1 MDVDLLQAFDQV
13 AREGS
18 FTRAAARLDLTQGA
32 VSLRIQALEARLGG
46 LLFRRGR
53 RLQLTDRGRR
63 FLPYARR
70 LLAMWG
76 EGVEAARLAGRGQG
90 GHLSMAVLRSQS
102 SLLMGP
108 VVERLLAED
117 PGMTLVLREGLHHEL
132 VAALH
137 DRAVD
142 LAMLA
147 WPNLD
152 PLLDQPSVALTVAEP
167 VVFAVSP
174 ALWPAGGPASI
185 DAVLEV
191 LPSFL
196 LMRWWQ
202 VTPDVVM
209 AVAGRARHHIEVP
222 MDVGLHLA
230 LAGRGGGFFLAQEV
244 APHLAA
250 GRLVAPV
257 LRDVQALSRDIA
269 LVARSAMQ
277 WEEPAVRRLVAA
289 IRAELARQGIAVAN
303 LLPELL

>member
-1 MDVDLLQAFDQV
+1 MDADLLQAFDQV
-13 AREGS
+13 ARECS

-32 VSLRIQALEARLGG
+32 VSLRIQALEGRLGG

-70 LLAMWG
+70 LLALWG
-76 EGVEAARLAGRGQG
+76 EGVEVARLAGHGQG

-108 VVERLLAED
+108 VVERLLAQD

-142 LAMLA
+142 LAMMA

-152 PLLDQPSVALTVAEP
+152 PLLDQPSVALVVPEP

-174 ALWPAGGPASI
+174 ALWPQRGPAAI
-185 DAVLEV
+185 DAVLAV

-202 VTPDVVM
+202 VTPDIVM
-209 AVAGRARHHIEVP
+209 AAAGRARHHIEVP

-250 GRLVAPV
+250 GRLVAPA
-257 LRDVQALSRDIA
+257 LADVPPLSRDIA
-269 LVARSAMQ
+269 LVARNAAH
-277 WEEPAVRRLVAA
+277 WEDPPVRRLVAA
-289 IRAELARQGIAVAN
+289 IRAELDRQGIAATS
-303 LLPELL
+303 LLAD

>member
-1 MDVDLLQAFDQV
+1 MDADLLQAFDQV

-18 FTRAAARLDLTQGA
+18 FTRAAARMDLTQGA
-32 VSLRIQALEARLGG
+32 VSLRIQALEGRLGG

-70 LLAMWG
+70 LLALWG
-76 EGVEAARLAGRGQG
+76 EGIEVARLAGHGQG

-108 VVERLLAED
+108 VVERLLTED

-142 LAMLA
+142 LAMMA

-152 PLLDQPSVALTVAEP
+152 PLLDQPSVALVVPEP

-174 ALWPAGGPASI
+174 ALWPHRGPTVI
-185 DAVLEV
+185 DALLAV

-202 VTPDVVM
+202 VTPDIVM

-250 GRLVAPV
+250 GRLVAPI
-257 LRDVQALSRDIA
+257 LTDVAPLSRDIA
-269 LVARSAMQ
+269 LVARSAVH
-277 WEEPAVRRLVAA
+277 WDDPPVRRLVAA
-289 IRAELARQGIAVAN
+289 IRAELDRQGIAATS
-303 LLPELL
+303 LLAD

>member
-1 MDVDLLQAFDQV
+1 
-13 AREGS
+13 
-18 FTRAAARLDLTQGA
+18 
-32 VSLRIQALEARLGG
+32 
-46 LLFRRGR
+46 
-53 RLQLTDRGRR
+53 
-63 FLPYARR
+63 
-70 LLAMWG
+70 
-76 EGVEAARLAGRGQG
+76 
-90 GHLSMAVLRSQS
+90 
-102 SLLMGP
+102 MGP

-152 PLLDQPSVALTVAEP
+152 VLLDQPSVALIVAEP

-174 ALWPAGGPASI
+174 GLWPHSGPAPM
-185 DAVLEV
+185 DAVLDV

-202 VTPDVVM
+202 VTPDIVM
-209 AVAGRARHHIEVP
+209 ALAGRARHHIEVP

-250 GRLVAPV
+250 GRLVAPILTGV
-257 LRDVQALSRDIA
+257 PRLSRDIA
-269 LVARSAMQ
+269 LVARSATQ
-277 WEEPAVRRLVAA
+277 WDEPPVRRLVAA
-289 IRAELARQGIAVAN
+289 IRAELERQGIAATC
-303 LLPELL
+303 LL